1 MTSEGEETFLLSR
14 HVSNKV
20 PRRSWRC
27 PQPLEQHQLSACW
40 FDLTHLLL
48 QSRAEH
54 WGRSQ
59 RLVSQPT
66 SDPDHL
72 ATPGSSA
79 SVHAQCGKQHPPC
92 LPRCGQA
99 QKRWQERNCKSQVVT
114 QMLHSYIITR
124 PLQAKGP
131 EVQRVIP
138 GGLLFDPQPH
148 RGKCNFK
155 ENCSYL
161 FKDTQGRKSA
171 GLLHSLN

>member
-1 MTSEGEETFLLSR
+1 MSR

-27 PQPLEQHQLSACW
+27 PQPLEQHKFSACW
-40 FDLTHLLL
+40 FDLTQLLL

-54 WGRSQ
+54 WVRSQ
-59 RLVSQPT
+59 GLVSQPT

-72 ATPGSSA
+72 VTPGSSA
-79 SVHAQCGKQHPPC
+79 SIHAQCRKQHPPC

-99 QKRWQERNCKSQVVT
+99 QIRWQERNSLCKSQVVIQT
-114 QMLHSYIITR
+114 STFLHYYKATAG
-124 PLQAKGP
+124 QG
-131 EVQRVIP
+131 P
-138 GGLLFDPQPH
+138 GGAEGDSWGAVFDPQPH

-155 ENCSYL
+155 GNCSYL
-161 FKDTQGRKSA
+161 FKDTQSRKSA